1 MACFRDEAARIWEK
15 REAEWARERKARE
28 RLMQEVR
35 TDQRNPIPI
44 LKLRQAFVDI
54 SVYLN
59 LAQFSQS
66 LVAAY

>member
-1 MACFRDEAARIWEK
+1 
-15 REAEWARERKARE
+15 
-28 RLMQEVR
+28 MQEVR

-54 SVYLN
+54 SVCLN
-59 LAQFSQS
+59 LAYFSQP